1 MDRVTLG
8 LGALTLACL
17 LAVGV
22 WYFRATG
29 GPVTPVQASQ
39 SVRSFPLPEQ

>member
-8 LGALTLACL
+8 LAAFTLACL
-17 LAVGV
+17 LAAGV
-22 WYFRATG
+22 YYFRATG